1 MMLNIFEIR
10 RWTKMFVYATL
21 FGTFAVS
28 GLGQDDARS
37 IPAPNAEEFSA
48 ASGIIIPRRFLYCLP
63 PNESI
68 IVRSDCERKNP
79 PEERRVFN
87 WLPIYHADGEVWFNL
102 KVVFGQS
109 DGYRPGSVKGFKPYS
124 EAPGN
129 ILMRLAAESE
139 HWYEV
144 EVDEDTRE
152 TKYVSK
158 VDGHWVR
165 TSFLTFFE
173 GGTVDVGRGTSV
185 FDAPDGKLIKELA
198 TDHLNARYVRLDGD
212 WILLDFYLDDKEYRG
227 WIRWQDG
234 RRPLIGWTY
243 NSWKIPD
250 VDR

>member
-1 MMLNIFEIR
+1 MMSSFVSR
-10 RWTKMFVYATL
+10 RWTMAIVYL
-21 FGTFAVS
+21 IMFGTLAVS
-28 GLGQDDARS
+28 GVGQDEAPS
-37 IPAPNAEEFSA
+37 IPAPEAEEFSS
-48 ASGIIIPRRFLYCLP
+48 ASGIIIPRRNLYCLP

-87 WLPIYHADGEVWFNL
+87 WLPIYHADGEVWFTL
-102 KVVFGQS
+102 KVAVGVS

-129 ILMRLAAESE
+129 ILMRITAESE

-144 EVDEDTRE
+144 EIREDTRE
-152 TKYVSK
+152 TKYISK

-165 TSFLTFFE
+165 TTFATLFE
-173 GGTVDVGRGTSV
+173 GRTVHVERGTKI
-185 FDAPDGKLIKELA
+185 FDAPGGTLLKELA
-198 TDHLNARYVRLDGD
+198 ADQLSARYVRLDGD
-212 WILLDFYLDDKEYRG
+212 WILLDFFLNEKEYRG

-250 VDR
+250 VDH